1 MRYLIVLLILL
12 IPILAGAESVT
23 LDYTYCEDTYIQNNY
38 GNNQD
43 DNHGTATILY
53 TKRTDET
60 SGDRKALLVKFDL
73 SSISG
78 PVTVDSVDFA
88 IMSYYTLSVTTSI
101 CKMLTD
107 WEEGNCDGA
116 VDAEG
121 EYGATWNYANDDYD
135 DDADPPCVDMNW
147 DSGDF
152 GTGDYDD
159 NSGSYYDT
167 RTSDASDNYFMMHYS
182 GDDVED
188 LVEGWI
194 NGTYSNYGFMI
205 YGGATQAAF
214 CSSEYGTSDWRP
226 SLYIEYTE
234 TSTDVP
240 QIIMI
245 EAR

>member
-1 MRYLIVLLILL
+1 MRYLIVLLMLL
-12 IPILAGAESVT
+12 IPVLAGAESVT
-23 LDYTYCEDTYIQNNY
+23 LDYTYCEDTYIENNY
-38 GNNQD
+38 DNNQD
-43 DNHGTATILY
+43 YNYGIKITMY

-60 SGDRKALLVKFDL
+60 SGDRKALLIKFDL

-78 PVTVDSVDFA
+78 PVTVDSVDLA
-88 IMSYYTLSVTTSI
+88 LTSYYSLSATTSI

-107 WEEGNCDGA
+107 WEEGNCEGA

-135 DDADPPCVDMNW
+135 DDDDPPCVDMNW
-147 DSGDF
+147 ASGDF

-159 NSGSYYDT
+159 NNGNYYDT
-167 RTSDASDNYFMMHYS
+167 RTSDASEDLYRMHYS
-182 GDDVED
+182 GADMED

-205 YGGATQAAF
+205 YGGDPRGGFASAQNSTE
-214 CSSEYGTSDWRP
+214 SYRP

-245 EAR
+245 EAK